1 MDAKRIPDPD
11 ATKPDDWDEDAP
23 YEILDDEAQKPEG
36 WLDNEPLNIPD
47 PGESLQASALC
58 GSLIHIQMPRSPKSG
73 MTRKMA
79 TGSHPRFPTLS
90 VTKPLV
96 VASGSG
102 NKYYPELLLPAL
114 TLLFAAHTSRIR
126 FIRAN
131 GSLP

>member
-1 MDAKRIPDPD
+1 VDAKSIPDPD
-11 ATKPDDWDEDAP
+11 ATKPGDWDEDAP

-47 PGESLQASALC
+47 PGGSFQAFALR
-58 GSLIHIQMPRSPKSG
+58 GSLIHIQIPRSPKSG
-73 MTRKMA
+73 MTRKMV
-79 TGSHPRFPTLS
+79 TGSGLRFPTPS

-96 VASGSG
+96 AASGSG
-102 NKYYPELLLPAL
+102 NKITPLLLLPTL
-114 TLLFAAHTSRIR
+114 TLLFAVHTSRIR